1 MDVFA
6 QLSVTTLMS
15 YNDPFDNC
23 ALVNLILF
31 LILLRP
37 QFNRKKQQIFSHVD
51 YYVYYNQFVGNLL
64 TIFNYINV

>member
-37 QFNRKKQQIFSHVD
+37 NFNRKKQQTNSHVH
-51 YYVYYNQFVGNLL
+51 YFVCYNQFDGM
-64 TIFNYINV
+64 